1 VSFEQMCAE
10 PTFRDFICMYIG
22 EGYKRSRHTVSIC
35 NSDPAVVVLSAR
47 WLRAASDKGLRGAI
61 QFHADQ
67 DLEPLP
73 PFWGEALDVDA
84 DMIRLQRK
92 SNSGQIARRQWR
104 SRYGVMTVSV
114 NDTLLRARMQ
124 AWMDGVRRSWE

>member
-1 VSFEQMCAE
+1 VC
-10 PTFRDFICMYIG
+10 
-22 EGYKRSRHTVSIC
+22 RHK
-35 NSDPAVVVLSAR
+35 LSAR
-47 WLRAASDKGLRGAI
+47 WLRAASDKRLRGAI

-67 DLEPLP
+67 DLERLLA
-73 PFWGEALDVDA
+73 FWGEALDLDA
-84 DMIRLQRK
+84 DMIGLQRK
-92 SNSGQIARRQWR
+92 SNSGQMAGRQWR